1 MEEVADMKRT
11 GRPKSDN
18 PKKETVAL
26 RLTQEERK
34 ELEEYAATHNMS
46 ITQVLKAGVKE
57 VLKKAD

>member
-1 MEEVADMKRT
+1 MKKT

-18 PKKETVAL
+18 PRKETVAL

-34 ELEEYAATHNMS
+34 EIEEYAATHNMT

-57 VLKKAD
+57 VLKKTD

>member
-1 MEEVADMKRT
+1 MKRT

-57 VLKKAD
+57 VLKKTD